1 MISIFPEWWTL
12 LQDLIQL
19 CQHFLQCLSP
29 NTSECKS
36 TFGVATDLG
45 RKSREWV
52 FWSCSQDWK
61 SKQSILPWTA
71 PERPAGLLT
80 ARGRIVLVAKAGHK
94 EQVRPH
100 RAQSGTAQALVCW
113 KRGAECLKGSYF
125 FLLKK
130 KQQSK
135 YLLQS
140 LMWPWGKVFNSPPK
154 LPMFES
160 LKQGA
165 SSLRQVNSLWD
176 VGVILMKFRR
186 LRSVFLCL
194 FSFHYFPYFL
204 EEERTKEI
212 NSSIFWH
219 FWKQQ
224 TWALPERVCAL

>member
-113 KRGAECLKGSYF
+113 QRGAECLKGSYF

-130 KQQSK
+130 KKNNKANIYYKVWCGLEGK
-135 YLLQS
+135 YLIALQNYKCLKAWS
-140 LMWPWGKVFNSPPK
+140 KV
-154 LPMFES
+154 L
-160 LKQGA
+160 QA
-165 SSLRQVNSLWD
+165 
-176 VGVILMKFRR
+176 
-186 LRSVFLCL
+186 
-194 FSFHYFPYFL
+194 
-204 EEERTKEI
+204 
-212 NSSIFWH
+212 
-219 FWKQQ
+219 
-224 TWALPERVCAL
+224 CARWTACETLV